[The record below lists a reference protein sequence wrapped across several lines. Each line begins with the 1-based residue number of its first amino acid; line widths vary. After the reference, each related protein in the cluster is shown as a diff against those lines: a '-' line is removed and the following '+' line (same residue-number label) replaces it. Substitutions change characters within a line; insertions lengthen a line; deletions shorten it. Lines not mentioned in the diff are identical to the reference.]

1 MTIQTSG
8 DDCREIKSVWVLEA
22 GRDYDGSEVISIHLT
37 EQGARDAEK
46 LVNKEKFEG
55 WDWTTVDEYPVK

>member
-1 MTIQTSG
+1 MNQFTNHQNSG
-8 DDCREIKSVWVLEA
+8 DDCREVKTVWVLDA

-37 EQGARDAEK
+37 EQGARDAERVVDK
-46 LVNKEKFEG
+46 A